1 MTRLIDELKKLLRS
15 KRLDLL
21 FFMIEKNKYM
31 ASNEIRSQFDKRN
44 PNQVKED
51 LEVMY
56 SSGLLSKRLRNSKV
70 GKARANIKFEKYKI
84 NLENSIIKLLINEV
98 KCLQE

>member
-1 MTRLIDELKKLLRS
+1 MIRLIDELRKLLRS

-31 ASNEIRSQFDKRN
+31 ASNEIRNQFDKRN
-44 PNQVKED
+44 PNQVKAD
-51 LEVMY
+51 LEIMF

>member
-51 LEVMY
+51 LEAMY